1 MDERIDTF
9 LTDILELE
17 GVSAASIRD
26 GVRTY
31 LVVYENLVRDTEPD
45 PKNRDAAAR
54 VWRKLCRQKVAEE
67 ITNHTGTPL
76 GEFWKLVLS
85 ALDSTG
91 APPTKN

>member
-1 MDERIDTF
+1 MDERIDSF
-9 LTDILELE
+9 LTHILELK

-26 GVRTY
+26 GVRSY

-54 VWRKLCRQKVAEE
+54 VWRKLYRQKVAEE

-76 GEFWKLVLS
+76 GEFRKLVLS
-85 ALDSTG
+85 AVDSTG